1 MALKREHP
9 ASSEARLIVDGD
21 EQARIAFS
29 LNQAES
35 HVTRMPPSPTQR
47 RLAAALEFFRRT
59 VENWKDR
66 APEDEE
72 LELLREHL
80 AEVLHLAKTSSPTV
94 KLRRPA

>member
-1 MALKREHP
+1 MVPTREHP

-35 HVTRMPPSPTQR
+35 HVTRMPPSPTKR
-47 RLAAALEFFRRT
+47 RLTAALEFFRHT
-59 VENWKDR
+59 VENWKVC

-72 LELLREHL
+72 LELLREHV
-80 AEVLHLAKTSSPTV
+80 AEVLHLATTSSPTV
-94 KLRRPA
+94 KMRRPA